1 MTDSI
6 IEPRAVSGFPE
17 WLPEEEAEFQRLLGI
32 VKKGFETFGF
42 APIETPAAELLEVL
56 ASKGEINKQIYTL
69 ARPNAAEEER
79 ETDMALH
86 FDLTVPLARYVAMN
100 FDKLSF
106 PFRRYQIQKVWRG
119 ERPQKGRFRE
129 FYQCDIDV
137 IGHESL
143 DPLND
148 AEIPAVIYGIFTK
161 MQIGA
166 FVIRVSNRKILQG
179 ILLEFATPAE
189 IAMEALRIVDRLPK
203 IGADAVQHD
212 LETGCGLPSELAAH
226 IIEIAGISGRGADVM
241 ERLEKNNHSHPL
253 YLEGAEELKLL
264 VTNLAAL
271 GVPDDAFEVD
281 LSITRG
287 LDYYTGTV
295 YETFLRD
302 YSQLGSICSGGRY
315 DNLASHFTTQH
326 LPGVGISIGLTR
338 LFSNLLDAGI
348 VKPSAKSPSKVLV
361 SVMDRARLKDYF
373 SAATELRHAGIP
385 TEVFLENKRFKAQI
399 KYADKK
405 GIPLVLIAGET
416 EFATGTWLLKDMR
429 NGIQTSISRKELV
442 TCVSSLL

>member
-1 MTDSI
+1 
-6 IEPRAVSGFPE
+6 
-17 WLPEEEAEFQRLLGI
+17 
-32 VKKGFETFGF
+32 
-42 APIETPAAELLEVL
+42 
-56 ASKGEINKQIYTL
+56 
-69 ARPNAAEEER
+69 
-79 ETDMALH
+79 
-86 FDLTVPLARYVAMN
+86 
-100 FDKLSF
+100 
-106 PFRRYQIQKVWRG
+106 
-119 ERPQKGRFRE
+119 
-129 FYQCDIDV
+129 
-137 IGHESL
+137 
-143 DPLND
+143 
-148 AEIPAVIYGIFTK
+148 